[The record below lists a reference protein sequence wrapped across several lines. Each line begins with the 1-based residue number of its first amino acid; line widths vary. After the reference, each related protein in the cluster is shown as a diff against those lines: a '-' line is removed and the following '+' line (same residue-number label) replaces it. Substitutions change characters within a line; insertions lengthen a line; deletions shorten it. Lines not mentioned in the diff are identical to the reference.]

1 LATWLAGLSSQS
13 TKIQKLWEPLQFWPS
28 LYIYIIIIITIID
41 DYPIIIPLYNHNQ
54 FTTFCD
60 IQRDLSQ
67 ISHCLHRSRLEVV
80 LSEKALLVLI
90 QVFEHGLK
98 QSIEA
103 TEVTVMCHKKI
114 ADWDE
119 NGRMNRTWRAHFQ

>member
-1 LATWLAGLSSQS
+1 MRYSKGLIPNISLSSS
-13 TKIQKLWEPLQFWPS
+13 
-28 LYIYIIIIITIID
+28 
-41 DYPIIIPLYNHNQ
+41 
-54 FTTFCD
+54 
-60 IQRDLSQ
+60 
-67 ISHCLHRSRLEVV
+67 LHRSRLEVV

-119 NGRMNRTWRAHFQ
+119 NGRMNRTWRAHWPNELTIDFLAELGDFQHYSEIVCITWATKGILDLWIRHDPLDSDTKFRAKS